1 MAIEQLRTEIDDFI
15 YQDIDIVEGYSFN
28 QYDNIKRIHLYM
40 NDQFETGGDDR
51 IFHNIVKYRREA
63 IARFLD
69 IDTKDIRLKANN
81 PKSHYGTMFLEE
93 ELKFWLKK
101 NKFGILLNDMATE
114 IATFGS
120 CVLRKTKDGA
130 EIVDLRRLF
139 IDPSVTDILDSRF
152 ITIKHFLTPSE
163 LKAKVKDG
171 WDADAID
178 RIIKAVKENES
189 NSAES
194 YEDDG
199 INEGTS
205 GVPLIEVYER
215 FGELTQ
221 EECDDIS
228 LDVKDEFARTHV
240 IIAEPHRT
248 QLTRDSKGNEF
259 MENLAEVL
267 YKKEWKGDYP
277 FRDVHY
283 AKTKGRWM
291 GIGVVEDLFNAQ
303 ERINEIE
310 NQKRKSMELSSMH
323 LFQTA
328 DNTIIQ
334 NVLTDLMNGD
344 MIISKQGITPV
355 ANEERNL
362 GAFQNE
368 YDQWNVLAD
377 RVSFA
382 NDLITGNAIPASTPA
397 TNAVIQNTNAT
408 SVFLFKRQNFSL
420 FLQEFF
426 NELVLP
432 QVLKD
437 LSTEHIL
444 RYAGEPSVLEQLD
457 QVIINDT
464 KIDRILE
471 AGRPLMEEEL
481 QAIEFE
487 VKEKMS
493 RTGNERFLQIK
504 DKMYDDLEFE
514 FDIIITNEQE
524 NVQVLQQNTFSIMQS
539 LIQAQSQG
547 IDLLSD
553 PLFKTMFFD
562 YAEKS
567 GLNPAKLELAAG
579 RRKQQP
585 QGGQVAGGDT
595 QSLTQGVDQLLEKT
609 NERINEGQTT
619 TGATS

>member
-1 MAIEQLRTEIDDFI
+1 MAIAQLRKEIDDFL
-15 YQDIDIVEGYSFN
+15 YQDVDVVEGYSHN
-28 QYDNIKRIHLYM
+28 QYDVIKRIHLYM
-40 NDQFETGGDDR
+40 NDQFETGGDDK

-69 IDTKDIRLKANN
+69 IDSKDIRLHPTN
-81 PKSHYGTMFLEE
+81 PIHYYSTMFLES
-93 ELKFWLKK
+93 ELKHWLKK
-101 NKFGILLNDMATE
+101 NKFGMLLNDMATE
-114 IATFGS
+114 LATYGS

-130 EIVDLRRLF
+130 DIVDLRRLF
-139 IDPSVTDILDSRF
+139 IDPSVKDILDSRF
-152 ITIKHFLTPSE
+152 ITIKHLMTPSE
-163 LKAKVKDG
+163 LKAKIKDG
-171 WDADAID
+171 WDEGAINS
-178 RIIKAVKENES
+178 IIDAVKEDS
-189 NSAES
+189 DNSAES

-199 INEGTS
+199 ENQGTS

-221 EECDDIS
+221 EECDDIG

-240 IIAEPHRT
+240 IIAEPNRNKLT
-248 QLTRDSKGNEF
+248 QGSDGQDY

-283 AKTKGRWM
+283 AKTQGRWL

-303 ERINEIE
+303 ERINELE
-310 NQKRKSMELSSMH
+310 NQKRTSMELSSIH
-323 LFQTA
+323 LFQQA
-328 DNTIIQ
+328 KPSAVQ
-334 NVLTDLMNGD
+334 NVINDLMNGD
-344 MIISKQGITPV
+344 IIVNSGHPIDPV
-355 ANEERNL
+355 INEERNL
-362 GAFQNE
+362 SAFQNE
-368 YDQWNVLAD
+368 YDSWNVLAD

-437 LSTEHIL
+437 LTPEHMV
-444 RYAGEPSVLEQLD
+444 RYVGDPAMLEAID
-457 QVIINDT
+457 AVVIQET

-471 AGRPLMEEEL
+471 AGRPLKAEEL
-481 QAIEFE
+481 AAIEFE

-493 RTGNERFLQIK
+493 RTGNERFLKIK
-504 DKMYDDLEFE
+504 EGMYKDLEFE

-524 NVQVLQQNTFSIMQS
+524 NVQVMQQNTFSLLQS
-539 LIQAQSQG
+539 LIQSQAQG
-547 IDLLSD
+547 IDMLQD
-553 PLFKTMFFD
+553 PVFKTMFFD
-562 YAEKS
+562 YAQKS
-567 GLNPAKLELAAG
+567 GINPAKLELAAG
-579 RRKQQP
+579 RRQSQP
-585 QGGQVAGGDT
+585 AGGQVSAMPT
-595 QSLTQGVDQLLEKT
+595 QSITQGVDDLLAKT
-609 NERINEGQTT
+609 NETINEGVE
-619 TGATS
+619 